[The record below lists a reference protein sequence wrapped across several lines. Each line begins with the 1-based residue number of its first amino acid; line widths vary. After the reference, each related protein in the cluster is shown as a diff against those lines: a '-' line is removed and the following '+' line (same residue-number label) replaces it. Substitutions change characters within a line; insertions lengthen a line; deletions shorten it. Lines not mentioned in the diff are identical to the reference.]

1 MPRVSD
7 ASSFTANRRLNAQSI
22 TTTGKPTQ
30 SSVPS
35 VALVSTGVIGTTVK
49 ASAISASVSPATS
62 VAAVANLKSKSSG
75 KGK

>member
-35 VALVSTGVIGTTVK
+35 VARVSTGVIGTVVK
-49 ASAISASVSPATS
+49 ASAIAASVSPATS
-62 VAAVANLKSKSSG
+62 IVATATTKKSTQKRG
-75 KGK
+75 